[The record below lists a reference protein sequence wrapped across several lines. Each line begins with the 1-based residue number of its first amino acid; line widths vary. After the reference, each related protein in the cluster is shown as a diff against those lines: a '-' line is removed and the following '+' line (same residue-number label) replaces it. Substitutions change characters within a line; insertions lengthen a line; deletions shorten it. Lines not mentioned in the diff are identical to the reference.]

1 MASARVFESQQ
12 AVSIFAISRP
22 YLPIVRFTFRMSR
35 NEQLLLL
42 GVLLAI
48 AAFWGGLAELVGRW
62 YRQEEYSHGFF
73 LPLISLFLLWYR
85 RDVLRKSRG
94 APSGWGLVLLVV
106 AALLLV
112 LGEVTALF
120 LAVQIGFLLA
130 LVGLVLCYG
139 GVSLLRVAWMPIAF
153 LLFAIPLPYF
163 IDSQISWRLQLMSS
177 SMGVGLLRLM
187 GYAVYLEGN
196 VIDLGSYKLQVVEAC
211 SGLRYLYPLLS
222 LSFLMA
228 YIYPARLRW
237 RVLVF
242 LSAVPIT
249 VLTNSA
255 RIAMVGVLVAR
266 WGNGMADGFL
276 HYFEGWVIFLIC
288 QLILMAEIWV
298 IERFTLRR
306 GIMEVQQQ
314 IPLPPVA
321 RPSGVYSARW
331 SRPLVA
337 AIALLTLGTATAL
350 TVGGRTEVKPL
361 RHSLVTFP
369 LELGNWRATESSLSI
384 EVEQALGFSDY
395 VLADYRDEAG
405 DVVNFYTAYY
415 ASQRKGVSPHSPQ
428 VCIPG
433 GGWVISGI
441 RNETV
446 TLNDGTP
453 LGVVRVVISKDN
465 VHQLVYYWFEQRG
478 RHISNEYMM
487 KWYLLEDAI
496 VRNRTDGALV
506 RVVTPMREGEAQGA
520 SDARLASF
528 LRLAVPL
535 LGPFVPK

>member
-1 MASARVFESQQ
+1 M
-12 AVSIFAISRP
+12 P
-22 YLPIVRFTFRMSR
+22 KLPRLSR

-42 GVLLAI
+42 GVLLAV
-48 AAFWGGLAELVGRW
+48 AAFWGGLSELVGRW
-62 YRQEEYSHGFF
+62 YKQEEYSHGFF
-73 LPLISLFLLWYR
+73 LPLITLFLLWYR

-94 APSGWGLVLLVV
+94 APSAWGLAVLAVSV
-106 AALLLV
+106 GLLV
-112 LGEVTALF
+112 LGEITALF
-120 LAVQIGFLLA
+120 LAVQFGFLLA

-139 GVSLLRVAWMPIAF
+139 GFSLLRVTWMPIAF

-163 IDSQISWRLQLMSS
+163 IDSQLSWRLQLISS
-177 SMGVGLLRLM
+177 NLGVGFLRML

-196 VIDLGSYKLQVVEAC
+196 VIDLGSYKLQVIEAC

-228 YIYPARLRW
+228 YIYPAALRW

-255 RIAMVGVLVAR
+255 RIAMVGVLVQR

-276 HYFEGWVIFLIC
+276 HYFEGWVIFLVC

-306 GIMEVQQQ
+306 SVLQVQQQ
-314 IPLPPVA
+314 FPMPAVA
-321 RPSGVYSARW
+321 RPTGVFSASV

-337 AIALLTLGTATAL
+337 ALVLLVAGTAVAFA
-350 TVGGRTEVKPL
+350 VGGRTEVKPL
-361 RHSLVTFP
+361 RTSLATFP

-405 DVVNFYTAYY
+405 DMVNFYTAYY

-441 RNETV
+441 RDATV
-446 TLNDGTP
+446 QLNDGTP
-453 LGVVRVVISKDN
+453 LQVVRVVISKDN
-465 VHQLVYYWFEQRG
+465 MHQLVYYWFEQRG
-478 RHISNEYMM
+478 RRIVNEYMM

-496 VRNRTDGALV
+496 LRNRTDGALV
-506 RVVTPMREGEAQGA
+506 RLVTPMRQGEAA
-520 SDARLASF
+520 NAADERLTAF
-528 LRLAVPL
+528 VRLAVPL

>member
-1 MASARVFESQQ
+1 MPSH
-12 AVSIFAISRP
+12 
-22 YLPIVRFTFRMSR
+22 FRLSR

-48 AAFWGGLAELVGRW
+48 AAFWGGLSELVGRW
-62 YRQEEYSHGFF
+62 YGQEEYSHGFF

-94 APSGWGLVLLVV
+94 APSGWGLVLLLVS
-106 AALLLV
+106 ALLLV

-163 IDSQISWRLQLMSS
+163 IDAQISWRLQLLSS

-228 YIYPARLRW
+228 YIYPARLHW
-237 RVLVF
+237 RALVF
-242 LSAVPIT
+242 FSAIPIT

-266 WGNGMADGFL
+266 WGSGMADGFL

-288 QLILMAEIWV
+288 QLILMAEIWL
-298 IERFTLRR
+298 IERFTLHR

-314 IPLPPVA
+314 IPRPPVA
-321 RPSGVYSARW
+321 TPSGVYTARW
-331 SRPLVA
+331 SRPLAAALVLLVA
-337 AIALLTLGTATAL
+337 GWAAAF
-350 TVGGRTEVKPL
+350 TVGGREEVRPL
-361 RHSLVTFP
+361 RSSLATFP

-395 VLADYRDEAG
+395 VLADYRDEQG

-441 RNETV
+441 RNEKI
-446 TLNDGTP
+446 TLNDGSP
-453 LGVVRVVISKDN
+453 LEVVRVVISRDN
-465 VHQLVYYWFEQRG
+465 VHQLVYYWFDQRG
-478 RHISNEYMM
+478 RSIANEYLM

-496 VRNRTDGALV
+496 LRNRTDGALV
-506 RVVTPMREGEAQGA
+506 RVVTPMRQGEEQGA
-520 SDARLASF
+520 ADGRLIAF
-528 LRLAVPL
+528 VRLAVPL
-535 LGPFVPK
+535 LGPFLPK